1 MKKHKLQLLPK
12 LNHQIWILAVGRFL
26 LEFGTGFTLF
36 YAPIFFVNKVGLSA
50 TSVGIALG
58 SASLSGILGRILS
71 GSFSD
76 SSHIGRRRTLLLA
89 AAVSAIGSIVLA
101 ATNNFVTLLIGNA
114 ITGMGLGL
122 YWPANEAVV
131 ADVTLPENRH
141 EAYALTRLSDNL
153 GLGMGIVLGGVLVA
167 TTGNYRLL
175 FIIDA
180 ISFVVFFIV
189 VYFAIQETN
198 QVPKL
203 ISEGNSQLTSWL
215 TALQDPRFRVFIAV
229 NVIFTTYFSQLHS
242 TLPIYFKNFVSTGV
256 LGKGFSETTISALF
270 AWHLSVVILG
280 QLPVARI
287 LKRFSDPLALVVS
300 TILWANGFILI
311 WMTRIATSHHIV
323 WAVLALGV
331 FALAIAS
338 YTPSSSS
345 LITELAP
352 ESQRGVY
359 FAIGALCWAIGYA
372 IGPSL
377 GGWALD
383 QSEIVVNHYW
393 LGLALSASIA
403 IAILQYLNQIGSRR
417 ENF

>member
-1 MKKHKLQLLPK
+1 MRLLPK

-50 TSVGIALG
+50 TSVGIAIG
-58 SASLSGILGRILS
+58 SASLSGIVGRILS

-76 SSHIGRRRTLLLA
+76 SPYMGRRRTLLLA
-89 AAVSAIGSIVLA
+89 AAVSAIGSVVLA
-101 ATNNFVTLLIGNA
+101 TTYDFVTLLIGNA
-114 ITGMGLGL
+114 IAGMGLGL

-131 ADVTLPENRH
+131 ADITLPETRH

-153 GLGMGIVLGGVLVA
+153 GLGMGIVLGGVIVA

-175 FIIDA
+175 FVIDA
-180 ISFVVFFIV
+180 ISFIVFFV
-189 VYFAIQETN
+189 VIYFAIQETN
-198 QVPKL
+198 QAPKA
-203 ISEGNSQLTSWL
+203 ISQGNSHLASWL
-215 TALQDPRFRVFIAV
+215 TALQDSRFRVFLAV
-229 NVIFTTYFSQLHS
+229 NIIFTTYFSQLQS
-242 TLPIYFKNFVSTGV
+242 TLPIYFKNFVPTGA
-256 LGKGFSETTISALF
+256 LEKGFSETTISSLF

-280 QLPVARI
+280 QLPVAHV
-287 LKRFSDPLALVVS
+287 LKRLSDPLALVVS
-300 TILWANGFILI
+300 TVLWASGFLLI
-311 WMTRIATSHHIV
+311 WATPIFTSHHSV
-323 WAVLALGV
+323 WAALALGV
-331 FALAIAS
+331 FALAIVS

-383 QSEIVVNHYW
+383 QDEIVVNYYW
-393 LGLALSASIA
+393 LGLALTAGVA
-403 IAILQYLNQIGSRR
+403 IAILLYLERMGIG
-417 ENF
+417 E